1 MLITANN
8 ADTQATVTFT
18 GTATDH
24 SVAADLSNT
33 GLAFTSTAFT
43 NTASIANVKGD
54 GASKTDIAIDFIGAP
69 TLTLGCRCSQF
80 IIWQSN

>member
-18 GTATDH
+18 GTA
-24 SVAADLSNT
+24 
-33 GLAFTSTAFT
+33 
-43 NTASIANVKGD
+43 SIANVKGN